1 MYVYLV
7 GVTN

>member
-1 MYVYLV
+1 MVV